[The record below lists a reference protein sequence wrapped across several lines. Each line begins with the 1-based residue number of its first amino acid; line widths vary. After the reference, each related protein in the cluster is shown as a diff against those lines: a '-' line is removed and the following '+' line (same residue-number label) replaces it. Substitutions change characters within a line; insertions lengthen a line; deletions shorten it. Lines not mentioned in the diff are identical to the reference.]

1 MTSFSEN
8 YNKGIK
14 SSNVKTIFSGDI
26 LARNG
31 EGLNAFCRTEFEA
44 VINNSNIKTIN
55 GIDKVIN
62 ATSKGKEYQ

>member
-1 MTSFSEN
+1 MEELERI
-8 YNKGIK
+8 IK
-14 SSNVKTIFSGDI
+14 NC
-26 LARNG
+26 

>member
-1 MTSFSEN
+1 MEELERI
-8 YNKGIK
+8 IK
-14 SSNVKTIFSGDI
+14 NC
-26 LARNG
+26 

-62 ATSKGKEYQ
+62 AAPKGKEYQ

>member
-62 ATSKGKEYQ
+62 AAPKGKEYQ